1 MCSVEDM
8 WGDVAEYDEEK
19 EPRHTAHTRYGRR
32 DIRGLKDA
40 NHVGVGESMVGDEE
54 NESTVKLLVMQSC
67 HRSLESK
74 LTR

>member
-1 MCSVEDM
+1 MSSVEDM

-19 EPRHTAHTRYGRR
+19 EPRQTTHTRYGRR
-32 DIRGLKDA
+32 DIRELKDA
-40 NHVGVGESMVGDEE
+40 NHVGVSESLFDDKE
-54 NESTVKLLVMQSC
+54 NECTVRLLVVQCC